1 MQKSEQTNQIAI
13 FTGMSVDK
21 RNQNKIDV
29 ADNAEQLFFF
39 ARTSSRRLDE
49 ANN

>member
-21 RNQNKIDV
+21 KNQNKIDV
-29 ADNAEQLFFF
+29 SENTEKLFFF

-49 ANN
+49 VKN